1 MLVAGPTFMMDVPG
15 VLNISLLYLWE
26 SNAPFNTFSGVS
38 TPRYNYDPHAMLGV
52 VWGIPLGASGFSFE
66 GFANFIA
73 AKGKSE
79 SGADTAAETN
89 IDMQIMY
96 DLSSV
101 ISAPPKSLKLGLEYQ
116 YWKNK
121 FGNNSDG
128 PAGKG
133 AFAQTPMVRVE
144 YHF

>member
-1 MLVAGPTFMMDVPG
+1 
-15 VLNISLLYLWE
+15 
-26 SNAPFNTFSGVS
+26 
-38 TPRYNYDPHAMLGV
+38 
-52 VWGIPLGASGFSFE
+52 
-66 GFANFIA
+66 
-73 AKGKSE
+73 
-79 SGADTAAETN
+79 
-89 IDMQIMY
+89 MQIMY

>member
-1 MLVAGPTFMMDVPG
+1 
-15 VLNISLLYLWE
+15 
-26 SNAPFNTFSGVS
+26 
-38 TPRYNYDPHAMLGV
+38 MLGV

-73 AKGKSE
+73 AKGKNE
-79 SGADTAAETN
+79 AGADTAAETN